1 MGGRPAKAAAV
12 SSGKIGKNQKAARL
26 EAEAALRGASD
37 RLEPPDWLNDRQRA
51 VFRYVVE
58 EMKAGGV
65 LGNVDVFVLTQFA
78 VAVERL
84 EYIERSV
91 NENAARLLDKDLM
104 AAKTK
109 YTDDFKT
116 GLRELSLSPQARA
129 KLGGMTLA
137 QKQKEADPILTL
149 LQGKGKVSSA

>member
-12 SSGKIGKNQKAARL
+12 SSGKIGKERKSARAA
-26 EAEAALRGASD
+26 AESALRGASD
-37 RLEPPDWLNDRQRA
+37 RLSPPAWLNDRQCEI
-51 VFRYVVE
+51 FRYVVNE
-58 EMKAGGV
+58 TQAGGL

-84 EYIERSV
+84 EHIERAV
-91 NENAARLLDKDLM
+91 NADTALLCDKELM

-109 YTDDFKT
+109 YTDDLKT

-129 KLGGMTLA
+129 KLGGMAAA
-137 QKQKEADPILTL
+137 QKQKEADPVLTL

>member
-12 SSGKIGKNQKAARL
+12 SSGKIGKDKKTARM
-26 EAEAALRGASD
+26 EAETALRGASD
-37 RLEPPDWLNDRQRA
+37 RLEPPDWLNTRQQE

-65 LGNVDVFVLTQFA
+65 LGNVDVFVLTQFS

-91 NENAARLLDKDLM
+91 NENSMQLFDKDLM
-104 AAKTK
+104 LAKTK

-129 KLGGMTLA
+129 KLGGMALA
-137 QKQKEADPILTL
+137 QKQKEADPVLTL

>member
-1 MGGRPAKAAAV
+1 MGRPAKPASVNAKHLTKEEKETRV
-12 SSGKIGKNQKAARL
+12 

-58 EMKAGGV
+58 EMEAGGV

-91 NENAARLLDKDLM
+91 NENAVRLLDKDLM

-129 KLGGMTLA
+129 KLGALA
-137 QKQKEADPILTL
+137 LSQKQKEADPVLTM

>member
-12 SSGKIGKNQKAARL
+12 SSGKIGKERKSARAA
-26 EAEAALRGASD
+26 AESALRGASD
-37 RLEPPDWLNDRQRA
+37 RLSPPGWLNDRQCE
-51 VFRYVVE
+51 VFRYVVN
-58 EMKAGGV
+58 EMQAGGL

-84 EYIERSV
+84 EHIERAV
-91 NENAARLLDKDLM
+91 NADTALLCDKELM

-109 YTDDFKT
+109 YTDDLKT

-129 KLGGMTLA
+129 KLGGMAAA
-137 QKQKEADPILTL
+137 QKQKEADPVLTL

>member
-12 SSGKIGKNQKAARL
+12 SSGKIGKNQKATRL

-37 RLEPPDWLNDRQRA
+37 RLEPPDWLNDRQRE
-51 VFRYVVE
+51 VFHYVIE
-58 EMKAGGV
+58 EMRAGGL
-65 LGNVDVFVLTQFA
+65 LGNADVFVLTQFA
-78 VAVERL
+78 VAVARL
-84 EYIERSV
+84 EEIEAAV
-91 NENAARLLDKDLM
+91 NDNADLLYDKGLM
-104 AAKTK
+104 LAKTK

>member
-12 SSGKIGKNQKAARL
+12 SSGKIGKDKKTARM
-26 EAEAALRGASD
+26 EAETALRGASD
-37 RLEPPDWLNDRQRA
+37 RLEPPDWLNTRQQE

-65 LGNVDVFVLTQFA
+65 LGNVDVFVLTQFS

-91 NENAARLLDKDLM
+91 NENSMQLFDKDLM
-104 AAKTK
+104 LAKTK

-129 KLGGMTLA
+129 KLGGMALA
-137 QKQKEADPILTL
+137 QKQKEADPVLTL
-149 LQGKGKVSSA
+149 LQGKGKVSNA